1 MESFLVDMALLNV
14 SQMILSM
21 QATNSGV
28 EVLLRDKSVIPV
40 NHHGT

>member
-28 EVLLRDKSVIPV
+28 EVFLRDKSVIPV